1 MPGDLE
7 LKSYEFRRER
17 EASWRKLDALVTRAE
32 KSGVTSLSTEELAQ
46 LPMLYRASLS
56 SLSVARSIS
65 LDRNLLEYL
74 ESLCGRAYFC
84 VYGTKRHIRETLADF
99 FRVRLPRTIRAL
111 YPHLLLATL
120 FFFLGGAAAFVLT
133 WNDPDLFYTF
143 VSEEMAQGRDPGS
156 TTKELRDV
164 LFSSGDDTTEGR
176 GFFASMLI
184 THNARVGILC
194 FALGFAAGVPVFLM
208 LIFNGFILGAFASL
222 YAGRGL
228 SLEFWG
234 WILPHGVTEILAL
247 LLCAAAGLTLAQ
259 GLVFPGRLTRLQ
271 NLARHGRRA
280 AMLMVGTILM
290 FFVAGL
296 IEGIFRQ
303 TVHST
308 AVRYAVVVSTAGLW
322 IWYLTCAGQEDA
334 S

>member
-1 MPGDLE
+1 MTAS
-7 LKSYEFRRER
+7 LKLRSYEFRRER
-17 EASWRKLDALVTRAE
+17 EGSWRKLDALVTRAE
-32 KSGVTSLSTEELAQ
+32 KHGLAALQADELAQ

-84 VYGTKRHIRETLADF
+84 VYGTKRHIREVISEF
-99 FRVRLPRTIRAL
+99 FRARLPQTVRAL
-111 YPHLLLATL
+111 SVHLLLAAL
-120 FFFLGGAAAFVLT
+120 FLFLGAAAAFVLT
-133 WNDPDLFYTF
+133 WDDPDLFYTF
-143 VSEEMAQGRDPGS
+143 VSEEMAGGRDPGA
-156 TTKELRDV
+156 TTESLRDV
-164 LFSSGDDTTEGR
+164 LFSTGGGDAGGH
-176 GFFASMLI
+176 GFFASMLF

-194 FALGFAAGVPVFLM
+194 FALGFAAGVPVFL
-208 LIFNGFILGAFASL
+208 LLLFNGFILGAFASL
-222 YAGRGL
+222 YASRGL

-234 WILPHGVTEILAL
+234 WVLPHGVTEILAL

-280 AMLMVGTILM
+280 ATVMVGTILM
-290 FFVAGL
+290 FLAAGI
-296 IEGIFRQ
+296 IEGVFRQ

-308 AVRYAVVVSTAGLW
+308 PLRYAVVVLTAGAW
-322 IWYLTCAGQEDA
+322 AWYFCLAGRRSA
-334 S
+334 A